1 MRRVSSVD
9 EAVAETKS
17 RLMLV
22 FVLNGGLECL
32 SSGKQQI
39 FAVEY
44 LVFFLKEPVGG
55 LLLF

>member
-1 MRRVSSVD
+1 VD